1 MQELLGNLTRLVDT
15 APELKDIVGKLR
27 GKKED
32 LPFSY
37 FSAERLDLFKPSKSR
52 LIKIFWSG

>member
-1 MQELLGNLTRLVDT
+1 MIRLVDT